1 MASTEPTEIA
11 HDDELELKVT
21 RWEVDDGVATV
32 TLSRPRSHNAWTAR
46 MHTELRHLLQRA
58 ESDRA
63 IRVVVITGDHDGGT
77 FCPGAD
83 TAALRAHAD
92 RGAYD
97 AGTPDDIATPGFG
110 VRDEFDADFASFLGM
125 ETVTIAAINGAAAGV
140 GFALACWCDL
150 RMVADDAKLTTAHG
164 KLNLPAEYGL
174 SWILPRLIGHGRAA
188 DLLLSSRIVV
198 GREAVH
204 LGLAMRSLPADEVL
218 AAARDHA
225 RRLVTTISPHSLRA
239 TKRQLAVDA
248 THDNPAASIRDAQAR
263 LEKMMGE
270 RDYREG
276 TAALIDRRAPDW
288 HDS

>member
-1 MASTEPTEIA
+1 
-11 HDDELELKVT
+11 LQLKVT
-21 RWEVDDGVATV
+21 RWELDHGVATL
-32 TLSRPRSHNAWTAR
+32 TLSRPKSYNAWTGR

-58 ESDRA
+58 ESDRT
-63 IRVVVITGDHDGGT
+63 IRVVVITGDRGGGT

-83 TAALRAHAD
+83 TAALQGHAD

-97 AGTPDDIATPGFG
+97 AGTPNDIATPGFG
-110 VRDEFDADFASFLGM
+110 VRDEFDTDFAYFFGM
-125 ETVTIAAINGAAAGV
+125 ETITIAAVNGAAAGV

-150 RMVADDAKLTTAHG
+150 RIVADDAKLTTAHG

-188 DLLLSSRIVV
+188 DLLLSSRIVL
-198 GREAVH
+198 GPEAVD
-204 LGLAMRSLPADEVL
+204 LGLATRSLPTERVL
-218 AAARDHA
+218 DAAQHHA
-225 RRLVTTISPHSLRA
+225 HRLVADISPHSLRA

-248 THDNPAASIRDAQAR
+248 THDNPAASIRDAQHR
-263 LEKMMGE
+263 LEQMMSE

-276 TAALIDRRAPDW
+276 TAAFIGRRPPDW